1 MATTLKKD
9 IAGTDSKDI
18 TGSDGIKDIAATD
31 ETSDESD
38 LSKLFLGADDAY
50 ARLNRY
56 VRDTYYN
63 GEVNHLSNNVAM
75 DLVLVSAN
83 LIELKLS
90 RQERMKDGRTI
101 THTQTFQIKIKNI
114 PLSHILSAADEAFQ
128 KFAEF

>member
-9 IAGTDSKDI
+9 IPVSEGVKDISVSEGIKGTDEIS
-18 TGSDGIKDIAATD
+18 
-31 ETSDESD
+31 EELD
-38 LSKLFLGADDAY
+38 LSRLYLGADDTY
-50 ARLNRY
+50 ARLNQY
-56 VRDTYYN
+56 IRDSYYN

-101 THTQTFQIKIKNI
+101 TYTQTFQIKIKNI
-114 PLSHILSAADEAFQ
+114 PLNHILSAADEAFQ